1 MKNEGEMSFK
11 KVLLICVVMLL
22 LSSCSKENLANPSNT
37 FEQENG
43 VVLDFSYSESDDN
56 VILYNA
62 YNSTNIF
69 QYEDGYIYF
78 NKSGPFGSTSSTLM
92 RYNVSTGNITS
103 ICPDPLCKHDSP
115 DCPLYGLIGAFI
127 ISKNIIYF
135 NCRYNYLVRKSD
147 GAPDYYKKFC
157 GFVSYDIENNKRTV
171 LEEYEDTII
180 SGRPFDIFIYN
191 YHYYYRN
198 IYDEKSNNYKITI
211 CRRNLITNE
220 VIMLD
225 DISLQDVTTIML
237 FTLNN
242 RIYFS
247 DGCSI
252 FSTNYDG
259 NDYQTLL
266 NGKFDI
272 AYTDGQYIYY
282 RSKLND
288 TSQFSQS
295 KDVYTVHRVDFNG
308 KNDIDLNL
316 CTKNFAVTGK
326 YIYYIAY
333 DEEIIGK
340 NGIKGRSGENIV
352 LSGSEIRRCNH
363 DGSDNICVFRF
374 DGDMV
379 NYRLSVFPLTVIGN
393 YIYSSY
399 EKWTD
404 INGDGI
410 FVEGELYNST
420 DRKTY
425 NIMRIDVNS
434 GDVYYIKAPIG

>member
-1 MKNEGEMSFK
+1 MSFK
-11 KVLLICVVMLL
+11 KILLICLIMIL
-22 LSSCSKENLANPSNT
+22 LSSCSREEFPNPST
-37 FEQENG
+37 TTEPENG

-78 NKSGPFGSTSSTLM
+78 NNGGPAGSILSTLM
-92 RYNVSTGNITS
+92 RYNTSTGNITYV
-103 ICPDPLCKHDSP
+103 CPDPLCNHDTP
-115 DCPLYGLIGAFI
+115 DCPLYGIIGTFI
-127 ISKNIIYF
+127 INKNIVYF

-147 GAPDYYKKFC
+147 GTPDYYKKFF

-171 LEEYEDTII
+171 LEEYEDTLI
-180 SGRPFDIFIYN
+180 SGRPFDIFIEN
-191 YHYYYRN
+191 YHYYYKN
-198 IYDEKSNNYKITI
+198 VYYEESNNYKITI

-220 VIMLD
+220 VMMLD
-225 DISLQDVTTIML
+225 DISLQGVTTIML

-247 DGCSI
+247 DGRSI
-252 FSTNYDG
+252 FSTDYAG
-259 NDYQTLL
+259 NDYQTLI

-272 AYTDGQYIYY
+272 AYTDGQSIYY

-288 TSQFSQS
+288 TTQFSQS

-316 CTKNFAVTGK
+316 CTKNFAITEK
-326 YIYYIAY
+326 FIYYIAY
-333 DEEIIGK
+333 DEQIIGK

-352 LSGSEIRRCNH
+352 LTGSEIRRCNH

-374 DGDMV
+374 EGDMA
-379 NYRLSVFPLTVIGN
+379 NCQLSDFPLTVIGN

-404 INGDGI
+404 INGDGT
-410 FVEGELYNST
+410 FVDGELYNSI

-425 NIMRIDVNS
+425 NIMRIDVNL
-434 GDVYYIKAPIG
+434 GDVYYIEAPIE